1 MPTAK
6 PLPHPPE
13 EIARRSE
20 AIYEESIRPIVEQDN
35 KGQRLVIDI
44 ETGDYVFQSLQYPAA
59 ASHTLL
65 ERNPEAVL
73 YGMRV
78 GYPAATKLGGSWRQ
92 EKRSYGLIC
101 VRGCVNTEI

>member
-1 MPTAK
+1 MPRAK
-6 PLPHPPE
+6 LPPYPPE
-13 EIARRSE
+13 EIARRGE
-20 AIYEESIRPIVEQDN
+20 AIYEKSIRPLVEQEN

-44 ETGDYVFQSLQYPAA
+44 ETGDYLFQSLQDPVA

-92 EKRSYGLIC
+92 EK
-101 VRGCVNTEI
+101 

>member
-6 PLPHPPE
+6 MPPYTLE
-13 EIARRSE
+13 EIARRGE
-20 AIYEESIRPIVEQDN
+20 AIYEESIRPNVGLEN
-35 KGQRLVIDI
+35 KGRRLVIDI
-44 ETGDYVFQSLQYPAA
+44 ETRDYLFQSLQDPVA

-78 GYPAATKLGGSWRQ
+78 GYPAATKIGGSWRL
-92 EKRSYGLIC
+92 EK
-101 VRGCVNTEI
+101 